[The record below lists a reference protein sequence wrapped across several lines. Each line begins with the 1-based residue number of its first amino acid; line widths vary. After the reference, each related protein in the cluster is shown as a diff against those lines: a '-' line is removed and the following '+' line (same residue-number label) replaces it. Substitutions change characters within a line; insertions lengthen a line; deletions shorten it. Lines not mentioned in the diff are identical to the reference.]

1 MSYDITGTVTEDCQ
15 AVSAPTISG
24 SFGFAC
30 ESKQAGINGE
40 YPTACDARTTGING
54 EYPTDCDA
62 RTADVITF
70 SEPSS
75 GFVFENGR
83 EVLTGQPR
91 GQDFVFAGDELL
103 STFGDDSI
111 LAFVED
117 QGVVSIP
124 PQDDD
129 V

>member
-1 MSYDITGTVTEDCQ
+1 MSYDITGSVTEDCQ

-30 ESKQAGINGE
+30 DSQQ
-40 YPTACDARTTGING
+40 TGISG
-54 EYPTDCDA
+54 PYPTDCDA
-62 RTADVITF
+62 QTADVITF

-75 GFVFENGR
+75 GFVFESGR

-91 GQDFVFAGDELL
+91 GQGFVFAGDELV
-103 STFGDDSI
+103 STFGSNSI

-117 QGVVSIP
+117 AGVVSIP